1 MAMAT
6 AAQLESFQKLRAKA
20 RSNINLMGLYFE
32 TADFMKFKERVFSA
46 LIEREESLKNG
57 RDKIRGAALIGPPG
71 IGKSRMVEQIAAE
84 FRTVAEATGG
94 LEYGTEI
101 WSVTVPS
108 RATVR
113 ETCELILEE
122 LGYPISARRSEGYL
136 VGRVVERLQDRG
148 VAALHLDEVQ
158 DSGRYV
164 TSDSMRHFTGRFRNF
179 MQSKKWP
186 VCVIITGTSEA
197 KTIINQDAALMRR
210 TEPIEVLPMTF
221 SKDGPIVRNSIKEL
235 LAQTGLKDD
244 GLLDENEFIKILMH
258 ASADRFGI
266 AIEIFVSATGIAK
279 KHCSDILY
287 MEHFAENYY
296 ERMNCDDALNPFLSH
311 DWRNI
316 NTTVAMDRHLEE
328 TRATRRKPRKR

>member
-6 AAQLESFQKLRAKA
+6 TAQLENFQKLRAQA
-20 RSNINLMGLYFE
+20 RSNIDLMGVYFE
-32 TADFMKFKERVFSA
+32 TPDFKKFKERVFSI
-46 LIEREESLKNG
+46 LVEREESLKSG
-57 RDKIRGAALIGPPG
+57 RDKVRGAALIGPPG
-71 IGKSRMVEQIAAE
+71 IGKTRMVEQIAAD
-84 FRTVAEATGG
+84 FRSVAEAAGG
-94 LEYGTEI
+94 LEFGSEI

-108 RATVR
+108 RATVK
-113 ETCELILEE
+113 ETCELILGE
-122 LGYPISARRSEGYL
+122 LGYPISSRRDEGYL
-136 VGRVVERLQDRG
+136 VRLVVNKLQDRG
-148 VAALHLDEVQ
+148 IAALHLDEVQ

-179 MQSKKWP
+179 MQSKQWP

-197 KTIINQDAALMRR
+197 KTIINQDGALLRR

-221 SKDGPIVRNSIKEL
+221 PNDGPLVRKSIKDL
-235 LAQTGLKDD
+235 LAQTGLKDE

-266 AIEIFVSATGIAK
+266 AIEIFISATGIAQK
-279 KHCSDILY
+279 YRSDTLCV
-287 MEHFAENYY
+287 EHFAENYY